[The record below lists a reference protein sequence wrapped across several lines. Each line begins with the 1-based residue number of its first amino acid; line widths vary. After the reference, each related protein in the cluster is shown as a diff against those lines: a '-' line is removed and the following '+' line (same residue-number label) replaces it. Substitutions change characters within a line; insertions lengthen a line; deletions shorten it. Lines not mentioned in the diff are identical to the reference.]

1 MSPYVSC
8 IIMPPSRH
16 QDLMQSLSHMNT
28 TTGVFDKHNVV
39 VQRMINMTR
48 HIILRIMR
56 ILELLD
62 F

>member
-1 MSPYVSC
+1 MYHHAT
-8 IIMPPSRH
+8 SRH

-48 HIILRIMR
+48 HIILWAG
-56 ILELLD
+56 
-62 F
+62 

>member
-1 MSPYVSC
+1 MTMCSCVSC
-8 IIMPPSRH
+8 IITPPSRH

-48 HIILRIMR
+48 HIILWAG
-56 ILELLD
+56 
-62 F
+62 